1 MSKKAKYQRIA
12 RVYDFFDRP
21 FEFGRYQAMR
31 PHLFAG
37 TAGRIL
43 DAGVGTGRNIA
54 FYPQGSE
61 VTGIDLSP
69 AMLGRAR
76 RRRAEAGREVA
87 LIEMDVLSTT
97 FADNHF
103 DAAVATFL
111 FCVLDRDQQLPALK
125 ELARICKPDGEIRLL
140 EYAYSADPRRR
151 FVMRLWAP
159 WVQWAYGARFDRN
172 TESYVADAGLD
183 IAEKRYLF
191 EDVIK
196 MLVLRPAAQTA
207 TQAAPDAA

>member
-12 RVYDFFDRP
+12 RVYDFLDRP